1 MVLIIIY
8 LIMTEYNDLKK
19 KEIIELVSELN
30 SDDVLEIYNYLQPKI
45 NFKSSLQNSKLFES
59 SKWFINETNKNIIT
73 DILDNQ
79 KKNAELL
86 ENPNYD
92 LKYRSRYFNRNIFI
106 SNIFYIYG
114 SNNQSLYMSDYIMF
128 NKFNIPFYKLERYI
142 SFCKIKYH
150 SENKFQ
156 IDGWIIEQDNYDYK
170 NTKILYDDSNLDELK
185 LCANDS
191 DYYDVIKN
199 LKIIM
204 DFTPTECINYHNYY
218 VLNEWCV
225 QIYSFISKAKNEL
238 FIKDKN
244 NNVKFDLTD
253 DNLHI
258 NINKRISLDVL
269 FKILY
274 THSINGICDLYEMF
288 GYHENELQ
296 KSIKNHTLIKEYKN
310 SPIHVVINN
319 ESIDLKKYLKFNG
332 IQRTYTCI
340 KNINDELKNKYYCEN
355 ISKEEL
361 LCELYNSQ
369 TPFGMGIFQ
378 SCDKTL
384 TIEDTTKI
392 LSNSDFIDYL
402 HGVAIKINF
411 NNFPIIDYEKFES
424 RNGTGIFLKCIEN
437 IKNRTFSKK
446 EPITIDKIIKSFD
459 QINKPLD
466 MS

>member
-1 MVLIIIY
+1 
-8 LIMTEYNDLKK
+8 MTEYNDLKK

-30 SDDVLEIYNYLQPKI
+30 SDDVLEIYNYLQPKL
-45 NFKSSLQNSKLFES
+45 NFKSSLQNNKLFES
-59 SKWFINETNKNIIT
+59 SKWFINETNKDIIT

-79 KKNAELL
+79 KKDAELL
-86 ENPNYD
+86 EDPNYD
-92 LKYRSRYFNRNIFI
+92 LKYRSRYFNRNIFK

-156 IDGWIIEQDNYDYK
+156 IDGWIIEQDDYDYK
-170 NTKILYDDSNLDELK
+170 NTKITYDDSNLDELE
-185 LCANDS
+185 LCSNDS
-191 DYYDVIKN
+191 EYSDVIRN

-204 DFTPTECINYHNYY
+204 DFTPTKYINYHNYY
-218 VLNEWCV
+218 VLDEWYL
-225 QIYSFISKAKNEL
+225 QNYSFTNKAKNEL
-238 FIKDKN
+238 LIKDKAN
-244 NNVKFDLTD
+244 NYDLTD
-253 DNLHI
+253 NDLHI
-258 NINKRISLDVL
+258 EINKRIVLDDI

-274 THSINGICDLYEMF
+274 THSINGISDLYEMF
-288 GYHENELQ
+288 GCYKDELP
-296 KSIKNHTLIKEYKN
+296 KSIQNHTLIQEYKN

-332 IQRTYTCI
+332 VKRTYTCI
-340 KNINDELKNKYYCEN
+340 KNIKDELKNKYYCEN

-369 TPFGMGIFQ
+369 SAFGMGIFQ

-384 TIEDTTKI
+384 SIEDASTL
-392 LSNSDFIDYL
+392 LSNSNFIDYL

>member
-1 MVLIIIY
+1 MTEYNDLI
-8 LIMTEYNDLKK
+8 TEYNDLKK

-30 SDDVLEIYNYLQPKI
+30 SDDVLEIYNYLQPKL

-59 SKWFINETNKNIIT
+59 SKWFINETNKDIIT

-79 KKNAELL
+79 KKDAELL
-86 ENPNYD
+86 EDPNYD
-92 LKYRSRYFNRNIFI
+92 LKYRSRYFNRNIFK

-128 NKFNIPFYKLERYI
+128 NKFNIPFNKLERYI

-156 IDGWIIEQDNYDYK
+156 IDGWIIEQDDYDYK

-191 DYYDVIKN
+191 EYYDVIKN

-225 QIYSFISKAKNEL
+225 QNYSFISKASNEL
-238 FIKDKN
+238 LIKDKDIN
-244 NNVKFDLTD
+244 YDLA
-253 DNLHI
+253 DNDLHI
-258 NINKRISLDVL
+258 NIHKRLSLDDL

-274 THSINGICDLYEMF
+274 TNSINGISDLYEMF
-288 GYHENELQ
+288 GYYENEPLKYIQ
-296 KSIKNHTLIKEYKN
+296 NHTLIQEYKN
-310 SPIHVVINN
+310 SPIYVVINN

-332 IQRTYTCI
+332 VKRTYRCI

-392 LSNSDFIDYL
+392 LSNNNFVDYL

-411 NNFPIIDYEKFES
+411 SNFPIINYEKFES
-424 RNGTGIFLKCIEN
+424 RNGTGTFLKCIIN
-437 IKNRTFSKK
+437 IKNKNFSKK
-446 EPITIDKIIKSFD
+446 EPITLDKIIKNIDLIS
-459 QINKPLD
+459 KPLD